1 MKTYIIAIFAAA
13 LLSVAGPAFA
23 HESAHPEAPGSPA
36 GIVDAFAAA
45 LDAGDTATLSA
56 LMAPDVQIAES
67 GGIERSLE
75 EYRSHHMGADIE
87 FSKAVETK
95 VLSRHVFESE
105 GLATVMTEAVST
117 GTFRGKAVN
126 SRLME
131 TMVLKQTDGD
141 WKIVHIHWSSAK
153 ISEGESH

>member
-1 MKTYIIAIFAAA
+1 MKTYIVAIAAAA
-13 LLSVAGPAFA
+13 LLGVAGPGFA

-45 LDAGDTATLSA
+45 LDAGDTAALSA

-75 EYRSHHMGADIE
+75 EYRSHHMSADIE

-95 VLSRHVFESE
+95 VLSRHVYDGE
-105 GLATVMTEAVST
+105 GLATIMTEAVSS

-126 SRLME
+126 SSLME
-131 TMVLKQTDGD
+131 TMVLKLTDGH
-141 WKIVHIHWSSAK
+141 WKIVHIHWSSAS
-153 ISEGESH
+153 IPEGDGH

>member
-1 MKTYIIAIFAAA
+1 MKPNLIAFAIAA
-13 LLSVAGPAFA
+13 FLSLAGPA
-23 HESAHPEAPGSPA
+23 SADQGTAPEAPASPA
-36 GIVDAFAAA
+36 RIVDAFAAA
-45 LDAGDTATLSA
+45 LDTGDTAALSA
-56 LMAPDVQIAES
+56 LLAPDVQIAES

-95 VLSRHVFESE
+95 VLSRHVYEGE

-126 SRLME
+126 STLLE
-131 TMVLKQTDGD
+131 TMVLKQTDGG
-141 WKIVHIHWSSAK
+141 WKIVHIHWSSA
-153 ISEGESH
+153 SLAAYHEH

>member
-1 MKTYIIAIFAAA
+1 MKRYLALAA
-13 LLSVAGPAFA
+13 LISLAAPALA
-23 HESAHPEAPGSPA
+23 DPKTHPSPT

-45 LDAGDTATLSA
+45 LDAGDTAALSA

-87 FSKAVETK
+87 FSKAVDTK
-95 VLSRHVFESE
+95 VLSRHVFEGE
-105 GLATVMTEAVST
+105 GLATVMTEAISS

-126 SRLME
+126 NRLME

-141 WKIVHIHWSSAK
+141 WQIVHIHWSS
-153 ISEGESH
+153 SEITEDESR